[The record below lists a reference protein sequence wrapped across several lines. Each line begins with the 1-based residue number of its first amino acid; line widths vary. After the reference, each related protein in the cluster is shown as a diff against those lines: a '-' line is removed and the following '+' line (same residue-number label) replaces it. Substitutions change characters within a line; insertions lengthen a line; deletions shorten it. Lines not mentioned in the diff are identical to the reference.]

1 MSDLQCPARFIVARH
16 GEAMYADPEL
26 LSDEGGW
33 LTERGRE
40 QAAALGERLRAER
53 VGAVYTSP
61 LARAQQTGA
70 VVGELLGLTAS
81 TVAGLQEFSVGSL
94 AGTPASGPEAREVFV
109 AWVTGDLD
117 RRWPG
122 AETGSEV
129 VARFVAAVEALA
141 DRHRGETV
149 LVVSHGGVMTL
160 AIPNTAE
167 NVRPEL
173 ALDAMIPNCAVA
185 EVEVDADGW
194 RLVGPWPGRRWEE
207 SLSEQAGP
215 DVIDS
220 A

>member
-1 MSDLQCPARFIVARH
+1 MSDLQCPARFLVARH
-16 GEAMYADPEL
+16 GEAMYADPAL

-33 LTERGRE
+33 LTKLGRK
-40 QAAALGERLRAER
+40 QAAALGERLRGER
-53 VGAVYTSP
+53 VAAIYTSR
-61 LARAQQTGA
+61 LARAHETGA
-70 VVGELLGLTAS
+70 VVGELLGLTSS
-81 TVAGLQEFSVGSL
+81 TVAGVQEFSVGSL
-94 AGTPASGPEAREVFV
+94 AGTPALGPEAREVFV
-109 AWVTGDLD
+109 AWVSGDLD

-122 AETGSEV
+122 AETGSAV
-129 VARFVAAVEALA
+129 VARFVAAVEELA

-207 SLSEQAGP
+207 PNPEVGAPGAA
-215 DVIDS
+215 D
-220 A
+220 